1 MSLTRLFAR
10 RIALGLAAA
19 WAVVTTVFIAF
30 TMSRDWVLG
39 GIEGS
44 LRMQGA
50 DEDRMQAEAEAYLE
64 ERGFDRPIWEQY
76 GDWMWSMLT
85 MDWGNSFTTGEPA
98 FSMVMDATL
107 RTAMYV
113 VPGIALAIV
122 AGVLLGLYA
131 ALRPDG
137 WLANTGVGTAYLLFA
152 LPNFWVGGIL
162 LSYATADTIGH
173 STLLFDHLLP
183 IALVASTLLGGY
195 VSFSRAHSLEYASA
209 EFVQLV
215 KTKGVGPVRVARHI
229 VRNAA
234 IPFVSMLF
242 AEALALLVLA
252 VFVIET
258 LFGIEGFGLVLF
270 DAVQSRDLPV
280 VLGSTLVII
289 AVGITGN
296 VLQDFAYTVL
306 DPRVDTNTR

>member
-1 MSLTRLFAR
+1 MSLSRLFAR
-10 RIALGLAAA
+10 RIALGLFAA
-19 WAVVTTVFIAF
+19 WAVLTTVFVAF

-39 GIEGS
+39 SLEGS
-44 LRMQGA
+44 MRFQGA
-50 DEDRMQAEAEAYLE
+50 DEGEMEARAEAYLE

-76 GDWMWSMLT
+76 ADWMWSMLT
-85 MDWGNSFTTGEPA
+85 MDWGHSFASGRPA
-98 FSMVMDATL
+98 FSLVMDATW

-113 VPGIALAIV
+113 VPGIALAILV
-122 AGVLLGLYA
+122 GVLLGLYA
-131 ALRPDG
+131 ALRPNG

-162 LSYATADTIGH
+162 LSYAAADTIGH

-183 IALVASTLLGGY
+183 IGLVASTLLGGY

-209 EFVQLV
+209 EFVKLV
-215 KTKGVGPVRVARHI
+215 ETKGAGPVRIARHI

-242 AEALALLVLA
+242 SEALALLVLA

-258 LFGIEGFGLVLF
+258 LFEIEGFGLVLF
-270 DAVQSRDLPV
+270 FSVQSRDLPL
-280 VLGSTLVII
+280 VLGCTLVII
-289 AVGITGN
+289 AVGIVGN
-296 VLQDFAYTVL
+296 ILQDFSYTVL
-306 DPRVDTNTR
+306 DPRVDTDTR